1 MSVIRLLPGH
11 FQGRG
16 AGWFTWQAATC
27 AAGQLWLWEKPT
39 KRLDQCPSGD
49 EFNKLA
55 SKWVKSCLFYNLNPS
70 VLGAP
75 LEPGNAEAP
84 RIRGAVIRPLGPLL
98 PGADLGPPSPSLGQQ
113 TLFPRPQRS
122 QECTPTEGWPAERP
136 KSGMSPTSV
145 LGAGGDKGLSGRRI
159 SPAAVQAASLPA
171 TWLAGPRDPRGVR

>member
-1 MSVIRLLPGH
+1 MRLQVGQKLP
-11 FQGRG
+11 
-16 AGWFTWQAATC
+16 
-27 AAGQLWLWEKPT
+27 
-39 KRLDQCPSGD
+39 
-49 EFNKLA
+49 
-55 SKWVKSCLFYNLNPS
+55 FYNLNPS

-98 PGADLGPPSPSLGQQ
+98 PGADLGPPSPRLGQQ

-122 QECTPTEGWPAERP
+122 QECAPMEGWPAERP

-145 LGAGGDKGLSGRRI
+145 PGAGGDKGLSGRRI
-159 SPAAVQAASLPA
+159 PPAAVQAASLPA